1 MILKIKLG
9 TGFRGLD
16 SYISGKDGALQLATN
31 MGGQTPRQRARE
43 IAGLR
48 SARPDLTKAAGH
60 LILSHSPDLPDL
72 THDEWRAA
80 IEVARAEHDFRDA
93 PCSAVLHADPDHRH
107 VHLFF
112 THQARRFSRQ
122 RQPKLQKE

>member
-1 MILKIKLG
+1 MILKIKIG

-16 SYISGKDGALQLATN
+16 SYVSNKKRAIQLATN

-72 THDEWRAA
+72 THDQWRVA
-80 IEVARAEHDFRDA
+80 IEVAREAHDLRDA
-93 PCSAVLHADPDHRH
+93 AFSAVLHADTDHRH

-112 THQARRFSRQ
+112 
-122 RQPKLQKE
+122 